1 MEDVKLKG
9 LDLAKFDASQ
19 AYRELEQAVKHKA
32 GSVTWNVIHERLG
45 NEVSQML
52 KGISLVKILATA
64 WSKSSEI
71 QKYRDP
77 VKYPPDKPVYVTL
90 FNHDISSVQKPSL
103 KVVLREAATGFERSF
118 EIPLEIVLK
127 LSMEGVVLELRVA
140 SWRPSNQPPARPKA
154 RSSFR
159 GWVFT
164 KLRDP
169 IFKLPAITGC
179 VGVRRRLRNNR
190 YVAERM
196 ECGGLTPLL
205 LSNFNK

>member
-1 MEDVKLKG
+1 MSEAEVSLHHFFSMEDVELKG

-32 GSVTWNVIHERLG
+32 GSVTWTAIHDGFG

-52 KGISLVKILATA
+52 KGISLIKILATA
-64 WSKSSEI
+64 WSKSTEI

-127 LSMEGVVLELRVA
+127 LSLEGVVLELRGGKLA
-140 SWRPSNQPPARPKA
+140 SIQSATCKGKGEIKLQGVGIYKTET
-154 RSSFR
+154 RS
-159 GWVFT
+159 
-164 KLRDP
+164 
-169 IFKLPAITGC
+169 FKLPGNY
-179 VGVRRRLRNNR
+179 RLRG
-190 YVAERM
+190 E
-196 ECGGLTPLL
+196 
-205 LSNFNK
+205 